1 MKSKT
6 ASTTLKLQAQH
17 VTVRLY
23 PLIVRAV
30 EEGCTRGLNR
40 ARKHHSD
47 PDYEVVRDAIEEAV
61 LTELCEL
68 FDFGDPS

>member
-6 ASTTLKLQAQH
+6 GSTTLKPQAQH

-40 ARKHHSD
+40 ARKHHTN
-47 PDYEVVRDAIEEAV
+47 PDLEAVRDAIEDAV
-61 LTELCEL
+61 LVELCEL
-68 FDFGDPS
+68 LDFGDPS